1 MSAEANWNPGAYACN
16 ARFVS
21 ELGAAVLDL
30 LAPKPG
36 ELILDLGCGDGALT
50 AKIAAAGAE
59 VLGVD
64 ASSRMVEATR
74 ARGIEA
80 VVMSG
85 AALTFQS
92 DFDAVFSNA
101 AIHWMRDIDAVLDG
115 VWRALMGGGRF
126 VGEFGAHGNVAAI
139 MVALRAVLGQRGQQV
154 ESPWYFP
161 TDGEFRA
168 RLEEHGFVVDRIEVF
183 GRPTQLPTGL
193 DGWLDTFA
201 FPILQGIEDDQRAQ
215 IVNESKTLLAPV
227 LRDSEGRWTADYV
240 RLRFAAHKP
249 KQ

>member
-1 MSAEANWNPGAYACN
+1 VAHNANWNPNAYACN

-21 ELGAAVLDL
+21 DLGAGVLDW

-64 ASSRMVEATR
+64 ASSQMVEATR
-74 ARGIEA
+74 ARGLEA
-80 VVMSG
+80 VSMSG
-85 AALTFQS
+85 EALTFQS

-115 VWRALMGGGRF
+115 VRRALLDGGRF

-139 MVALRAVLGQRGQQV
+139 MVALRAVLGQRGQEV

-161 TDGEFRA
+161 TEAEFRA
-168 RLEEHGFVVDRIEVF
+168 RLEQHGFVVDRIEVF
-183 GRPTQLPTGL
+183 GRPTPLPTGL
-193 DGWLDTFA
+193 EGWLDTFA
-201 FPILQGIEDDQRAQ
+201 FPMLQGIAAGEKTQ
-215 IVNESKTLLAPV
+215 IVTESKALLAPE
-227 LRDSEGRWTADYV
+227 LRDSEGSWTADYV

-249 KQ
+249 